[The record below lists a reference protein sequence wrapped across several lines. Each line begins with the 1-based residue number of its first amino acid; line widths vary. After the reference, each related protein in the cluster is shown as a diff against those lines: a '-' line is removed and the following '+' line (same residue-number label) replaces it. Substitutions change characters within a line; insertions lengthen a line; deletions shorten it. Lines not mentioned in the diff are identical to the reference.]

1 MASKNN
7 HFVLPDSTPRSSK
20 LTINIAGFHVHLYGV
35 QELSAQQRED
45 TTVLFH
51 IHGRTRTYKDAEPVA
66 HQLLYGMRKR
76 GDSNRG
82 LVVATFDNRNHG
94 DRTIDSVAIQDWKG
108 GNIQHAQDM
117 LSTIDG
123 TTDDIKLVMKY
134 LASYVDGIFHPTQFI
149 VTGVSLGGHI
159 TWNMLAEEPSIAG
172 AIIIVGSPNL
182 TDMLVERLGYASL
195 SDIPQNTKEWPR
207 SIESLYRERDQALEK
222 IVGKKILILNGALD
236 TLVPSKFTD
245 PWVAKYAH
253 QNDVKFIVQEDC
265 GHVLSFRMMEEVV
278 EWVAQ
283 ILV

>member
-1 MASKNN
+1 
-7 HFVLPDSTPRSSK
+7 
-20 LTINIAGFHVHLYGV
+20 
-35 QELSAQQRED
+35 
-45 TTVLFH
+45 
-51 IHGRTRTYKDAEPVA
+51 
-66 HQLLYGMRKR
+66 
-76 GDSNRG
+76 
-82 LVVATFDNRNHG
+82 
-94 DRTIDSVAIQDWKG
+94 
-108 GNIQHAQDM
+108 M

-123 TTDDIKLVMKY
+123 TVVDIKLVLKY

-149 VTGVSLGGHI
+149 VTGISLGGHI

-195 SDIPQNTKEWPR
+195 SDIPENTKEWPR
-207 SIESLYRERDQALEK
+207 SIERLYRERDQALEI

-265 GHVLSFRMMEEVV
+265 GHCLSFRMMEEMV

>member
-1 MASKNN
+1 MVYVSKVHGLTVNT
-7 HFVLPDSTPRSSK
+7 VRTGKGAISSM
-20 LTINIAGFHVHLYGV
+20 
-35 QELSAQQRED
+35 RMD
-45 TTVLFH
+45 T
-51 IHGRTRTYKDAEPVA
+51 
-66 HQLLYGMRKR
+66 
-76 GDSNRG
+76 
-82 LVVATFDNRNHG
+82 VATWIRSTADG
-94 DRTIDSVAIQDWKG
+94 IQTRHVVHDWYVYPERCKPT
-108 GNIQHAQDM
+108 
-117 LSTIDG
+117 LSHRVPDG

-207 SIESLYRERDQALEK
+207 SIERLYRERDQALEK